1 MLEEKLIGVSK
12 QISNAYKVTNLE
24 AVGPVDIGNE
34 DERFPLDQLQLEN
47 EVADQPLVVL
57 CAPARR

>member
-1 MLEEKLIGVSK
+1 MLEEKLIRVSK
-12 QISNAYKVTNLE
+12 RISNVYRVTNLE

-47 EVADQPLVVL
+47 EVAD
-57 CAPARR
+57 